1 VTAISLVIGGLLVV
15 LMIGIAAYGWVTLP
29 ADARVPI
36 HHGLGGYN
44 NFVSKKAALITYSVA
59 GVGLFAILAVLSEAV
74 AAPDRGGTGTAV
86 VVMLIALAVAAFVE
100 WGAIAA
106 ARKNGGFRG

>member
-15 LMIGIAAYGWVTLP
+15 LMIGIAAYGWMTLP

-44 NFVSKKAALITYSVA
+44 NFVSKKAALISWPVA
-59 GVGLFAILAVLSEAV
+59 GVVLFAILV
-74 AAPDRGGTGTAV
+74 ALATAAAKPDHGGGRTV
-86 VVMLIALAVAAFVE
+86 VVIMLIALAVVALVE
-100 WGAIAA
+100 WGAVAA
-106 ARKNGGFRG
+106 ARRKSGVRG